1 METKDAIR
9 NRKSTRGYLPEPV
22 SQETVRQIL
31 ETALRAPSAEN
42 MQPWHITAVTG
53 EPLENIKRENVEKVL
68 SAAPAAKHPDF
79 PNAFHKR
86 RVELAVELFR
96 LMDIQRED
104 KPKRREWLL
113 RGFRFFDAPAAV
125 ILSVNKSLLTETWP
139 IHDIGA
145 LSQTI
150 CLAAEDLGL
159 GTCIEAQG
167 ILYPEVIRKHTGLS
181 EDKEPV
187 IGIALGYPDPDFPA
201 NRLVSRRAPVDEVTA
216 WVGFSSPKK

>member
-9 NRKSTRGYLPEPV
+9 SRKSTRNYLPKPV
-22 SQETVRQIL
+22 PREIVNQIL

-42 MQPWHITAVTG
+42 MQPWWIAAVTG
-53 EPLENIKRENVEKVL
+53 EPLEGIKRENVHRVL
-68 SAAPAAKHPDF
+68 SAAPAARHPDL
-79 PNAFHKR
+79 PEAYQRR
-86 RVELAVELFR
+86 RVELAIELFR

-104 KPKRREWLL
+104 KGKRQEWLL
-113 RGFRFFDAPAAV
+113 RGFRFFDAPAAI
-125 ILSVNKSLLTETWP
+125 ILSVNKSLKTETWP

-150 CLAAEDLGL
+150 CLAAADLGL

-167 ILYPEVIRKHTGLS
+167 VLYPDVIRKHTGLS
-181 EDKEPV
+181 QDKEPV

-201 NRLVSRRAPVDEVTA
+201 NRLVSRRAGVDEVTA
-216 WVGFSSPKK
+216 WVGF